1 MHPPRRNVPSF
12 RGVAVWVVAATMATA
27 GLAFAGQLGLAPA
40 SEIALVA
47 EETPE
52 PCEPSDQEEPATGE
66 EPVASEV
73 EPGTAEEEAQPAEE
87 ECEPEGS
94 GPAEGEG
101 TEPEGDGEEAP
112 SEADAERVAACE
124 EAAGL
129 TPVEG
134 TPEGEETSEAPV
146 VEKTHGL
153 EHSTEVLLQNCIK
166 NPQSQG
172 LLNALRHHAINRARH
187 EAKAAAKAAKKA
199 AKAAK
204 IRKAAEGEGETQEEH
219 HGGSHGK
226 SKGKGKGKH

>member
-1 MHPPRRNVPSF
+1 M
-12 RGVAVWVVAATMATA
+12 WVVAATMATA

-129 TPVEG
+129 TPAEG

-187 EAKAAAKAAKKA
+187 EAKAAAKAAKRAARAERAEKA
-199 AKAAK
+199 EK
-204 IRKAAEGEGETQEEH
+204 GEESGAHERQ
-219 HGGSHGK
+219 GGSSSHGP
-226 SKGKGKGKH
+226 SKGKGEGKH